1 MRNFLKTY
9 SLFIISFLIVSCK
22 NEISPKTIKI
32 IEPLKNYTSF
42 YALDSLPKA
51 ISKELKNK
59 ATIDELKLLVENHKN
74 PYVKAIAID
83 ILINTDGEY
92 AFELFE
98 KYINSKDSIVFRTEC
113 LRESILLPTYIF
125 NSTIFSDKQ
134 KLKEQKENNK
144 NKFFKILFNQENLNV
159 DLVDEMY
166 FWLPKSNEYYKI
178 IRENIVENK
187 SKKLLRALSV
197 FKNKNDIDLIKSFDK
212 DSFIAIAEFN
222 DDAFLEMFEKYIS
235 INNNWEYKFALNQY
249 PKSKTKMIYLKIENY
264 NKAKNNKLPNSR

>member
-32 IEPLKNYTSF
+32 IEPLKNYNSF

-197 FKNKNDIDLIKSFDK
+197 FKNKNDIDLIKNFDK

-235 INNNWEYKFALNQY
+235 INDNWEYKFALNQY